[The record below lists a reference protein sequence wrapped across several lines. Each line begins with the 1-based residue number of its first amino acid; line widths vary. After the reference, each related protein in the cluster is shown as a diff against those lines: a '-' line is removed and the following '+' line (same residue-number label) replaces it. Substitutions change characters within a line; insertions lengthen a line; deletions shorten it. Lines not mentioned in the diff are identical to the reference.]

1 MWVKVDDDF
10 TGHPKIFRAGAVLGG
25 DRATGRVLAV
35 WLEGMCWANHYLTG
49 GRLLATAVLVFQHDR
64 DPAAVAAALEK
75 AGLWDVA
82 DGGWQIHDY
91 DKYQLNGPTR
101 GAKRQVRVDAGRR
114 GGLAKASKR
123 SSKPL
128 ANDVANGWQNPSPD
142 PDPDPKDQDQNK
154 PARKSGA
161 GRSPVE
167 KPNAKVT
174 APCAGIPS
182 GLRDCP
188 SGALDGSDVGRSHLE
203 RRHETRAHQAGLD
216 LSPDTGDARPRAD
229 AGAAEPTADARAA
242 AGAAAEDPT
251 ETDPAAA
258 AWSHEHATWMGARY
272 WPPGDAAGRVRAR
285 IAVAAGTARPVG
297 YG

>member
-64 DPAAVAAALEK
+64 DPAAVATALEK

-101 GAKRQVRVDAGRR
+101 GAKRQVRVNAGRR

-123 SSKPL
+123 ASKPL

-142 PDPDPKDQDQNK
+142 PDPDPKDQELSRAREQPLPPPSRVGGK
-154 PARKSGA
+154 PKHQPKTDGA
-161 GRSPVE
+161 WSCPH
-167 KPNAKVT
+167 
-174 APCAGIPS
+174 IPQ
-182 GLRDCP
+182 CP
-188 SGALDGSDVGRSHLE
+188 SYDACITRTLDDANARS
-203 RRHETRAHQAGLD
+203 
-216 LSPDTGDARPRAD
+216 
-229 AGAAEPTADARAA
+229 
-242 AGAAAEDPT
+242 
-251 ETDPAAA
+251 
-258 AWSHEHATWMGARY
+258 
-272 WPPGDAAGRVRAR
+272 
-285 IAVAAGTARPVG
+285 
-297 YG
+297 